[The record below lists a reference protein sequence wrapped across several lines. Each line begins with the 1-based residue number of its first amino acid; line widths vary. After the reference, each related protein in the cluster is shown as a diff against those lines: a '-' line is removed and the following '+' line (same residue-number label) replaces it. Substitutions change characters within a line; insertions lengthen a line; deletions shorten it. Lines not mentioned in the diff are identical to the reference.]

1 MNWLVVATI
10 AYFLTAFAVIL
21 DKFLLSSKKV
31 SHPAIY
37 AFYSG
42 LLSLSAF
49 LLFPFGF
56 HLVSLNGAILSIFA
70 GIIFI
75 FGILSLFFALTKSEA
90 SQVVPTVGA
99 ATPVA
104 TYFFS
109 MLLLGEKLSN
119 YQILGLFALIS
130 GGLLI
135 SLEISGKD
143 KRAKKGFFS
152 GFPSSILAGVLLAVA
167 FTLFKNLFEQDNF
180 INVYIWTRFGLL
192 AGSISLLFHPGWRKA
207 ILSSLKGFKNPQE
220 TNKRSG
226 LLFVF
231 NKILGGSGSI
241 LLNFAISIGSVTLV
255 NALVSVEYVFIFIL
269 GILFSHW
276 FPDFFQERKN
286 PGVIL
291 QKIAAIVI
299 ITFGLV
305 MVSK

>member
-1 MNWLVVATI
+1 MNWLVIATI
-10 AYFLTAFAVIL
+10 AYFLTAFTVIL

-49 LLFPFGF
+49 FLFPFGF
-56 HLVSLNGAILSIFA
+56 HLVSPDEAILSIFA
-70 GIIFI
+70 GVVFI
-75 FGILSLFFALTKSEA
+75 FGILSLFFALKKNEA

-99 ATPVA
+99 TTPVA

-109 MLLLGEKLSN
+109 MFFLGEKLGQ
-119 YQILGLFALIS
+119 YQIFGLFALIF

-135 SLEISGKD
+135 SLEISEKGK
-143 KRAKKGFFS
+143 KSRKGFFP
-152 GFPSSILAGVLLAVA
+152 GFPSSVLAGVLLAVA
-167 FTLFKNLFEQDNF
+167 FTLFKNLFEHDNF

-192 AGSISLLFHPGWRKA
+192 AGAALLLVHPGWRKI
-207 ILSSLKGFKNPQE
+207 ILNSFKGFRNPQE
-220 TNKRSG
+220 TSKRSG

-255 NALVSVEYVFIFIL
+255 NALVSIEYVFIFLL
-269 GILFSHW
+269 GLLFSYW

-286 PGVIL
+286 SAIIF
-291 QKIAAIVI
+291 QKIAAIII

-305 MVSK
+305 MISK

>member
-1 MNWLVVATI
+1 MNWLVIATI
-10 AYFLTAFAVIL
+10 AYLLTALGVVL

-49 LLFPFGF
+49 FLFPFGF
-56 HLVSLNGAILSIFA
+56 HMVNLSEAILSIFA
-70 GIIFI
+70 GVIFI
-75 FGILSLFFALTKSEA
+75 FGILSLFFAITRNEA

-109 MLLLGEKLSN
+109 LFLLGEKLGYS
-119 YQILGLFALIS
+119 QIFGLFALIF

-135 SLEISGKD
+135 SLEISRKGK
-143 KRAKKGFFS
+143 KTKKEFFS
-152 GFPSSILAGVLLAVA
+152 GFYSSILAGVLLAIA
-167 FTLFKNLFEQDNF
+167 FTLFKTLFEHDNF

-192 AGSISLLFHPGWRKA
+192 AGSAFLLIHSSWRKA
-207 ILSSLKGFKNPQE
+207 ILNSLKNFKNPQE
-220 TNKRSG
+220 ANKKSG

-255 NALVSVEYVFIFIL
+255 NALVSIEYVFIFLL
-269 GILFSHW
+269 GVLFSHW
-276 FPDFFQERKN
+276 FPDFFRERRN
-286 PGVIL
+286 PRAIF
-291 QKIAAIVI
+291 QKVAAIII

>member
-1 MNWLVVATI
+1 
-10 AYFLTAFAVIL
+10 LTALGVVL

-49 LLFPFGF
+49 FLFPFGF
-56 HLVSLNGAILSIFA
+56 HMVNLSEAILSIFA
-70 GIIFI
+70 GVIFI
-75 FGILSLFFALTKSEA
+75 FGILSLFFAITRNEA

-109 MLLLGEKLSN
+109 MFLLGEKLGYS
-119 YQILGLFALIS
+119 QIFGLFALIF

-135 SLEISGKD
+135 SLEISRKGK
-143 KRAKKGFFS
+143 KTKKGFFS
-152 GFPSSILAGVLLAVA
+152 GFYSSILAGVLLAIA
-167 FTLFKNLFEQDNF
+167 FTLFKTLFEHDNF

-192 AGSISLLFHPGWRKA
+192 AGSVFLLIHPSWRKA
-207 ILSSLKGFKNPQE
+207 ILNSLKNFKNPQE
-220 TNKRSG
+220 ANKRSG

-255 NALVSVEYVFIFIL
+255 NALVSIEYVFIFLL
-269 GILFSHW
+269 GVLFSHW
-276 FPDFFQERKN
+276 FPDFFQERRN
-286 PGVIL
+286 SRVIF
-291 QKIAAIVI
+291 QKVAAIII

>member
-1 MNWLVVATI
+1 MNWLVIATI
-10 AYFLTAFAVIL
+10 AYFLTALAVIL

-49 LLFPFGF
+49 FLFPFGF
-56 HLVSLNGAILSIFA
+56 HSVNLNEAILSIFA
-70 GIIFI
+70 GVIFI
-75 FGILSLFFALTKSEA
+75 FGILSLFFALAKNEA
-90 SQVVPTVGA
+90 SQVIPTVGA
-99 ATPVA
+99 TTPVA

-109 MLLLGEKLSN
+109 MFLLGEKLGN
-119 YQILGLFALIS
+119 YQIFGLFALIF

-135 SLEISGKD
+135 SLEISGKG
-143 KRAKKGFFS
+143 KKSKKGFFS
-152 GFPSSILAGVLLAVA
+152 GFSSSILAGVLLAVA
-167 FTLFKNLFEQDNF
+167 FTLFKNLFGHDNF

-192 AGSISLLFHPGWRKA
+192 AGSVFLLVHPSWRKA
-207 ILSSLKGFKNPQE
+207 ILNSLKGFKNPQD

-226 LLFVF
+226 LLFVL

-255 NALVSVEYVFIFIL
+255 NALVSIEYVFIFLL
-269 GILFSHW
+269 GIIFSHW
-276 FPDFFQERKN
+276 FPNFFQERKN
-286 PGVIL
+286 TAVIL
-291 QKIAAIVI
+291 QKITAIII

-305 MVSK
+305 MVSR